1 MIFLSLKK
9 NCQLV
14 DATDS
19 ALKLLQIHAQYQK
32 IHQVVLDVR
41 DLL

>member
-1 MIFLSLKK
+1 MILYCRLK